1 MISQRLSEVRTAL
14 ATAARQCGRD
24 PAGIKLIAVAKRF
37 PVSAMLEAVAAGQS
51 LFGENYLQEAAEKRA
66 VLPAEVELHLIGH
79 LQSNKA
85 KAAAAL
91 FTMIH
96 TIDRVKI
103 AASLNRHLEEEQR
116 CLDVLVQV
124 NVGRDPNKAGVL
136 PGDAEGLLRRLA
148 PLSNLRVKGLMTM
161 PPYDDDP
168 ELSRPHFRELH
179 RLGERF
185 ERLGLFAADTAP
197 ELSMGMSHD
206 YRVAIEEGATM
217 IRIGTAIFGERH

>member
-1 MISQRLSEVRTAL
+1 MIDQRLQELRTAL
-14 ATAARQCGRD
+14 ATVARQCGRD
-24 PAGIKLIAVAKRF
+24 PAGIKLIAVSKRF
-37 PVSAMLEAVAAGQS
+37 PVAAMLEAHGAGQTV
-51 LFGENYLQEAAEKRA
+51 FGENYLQEAAEKRA
-66 VLPAEVELHLIGH
+66 LLPADVELHLIGH

-96 TIDRVKI
+96 TIDRFKI
-103 AASLNRHLEEEQR
+103 AAALSRYLEEEQR
-116 CLDVLVQV
+116 HLDVLVQV

-136 PGDAEGLLRRLA
+136 PEDAEELLGRLTA
-148 PLSNLRVKGLMTM
+148 LPNLHVMGLMTM

-168 ELSRPHFRELH
+168 EQSRPCFRELR
-179 RLGERF
+179 RLAETF
-185 ERLGLFAADTAP
+185 DRLGLFAADAAP

-206 YRVAIEEGATM
+206 YHVAIEEGATM

>member
-1 MISQRLSEVRTAL
+1 MIDQRLQELRTAL
-14 ATAARQCGRD
+14 ATVARQCGRD
-24 PAGIKLIAVAKRF
+24 PAGIKLIAVSKRF
-37 PVSAMLEAVAAGQS
+37 PVAAMLEAHGAGQTV
-51 LFGENYLQEAAEKRA
+51 FGENYLQEAAEKRA
-66 VLPAEVELHLIGH
+66 LLPADVELHLIGH

-96 TIDRVKI
+96 TIDRFKI
-103 AASLNRHLEEEQR
+103 AAALSRYLEEEQR
-116 CLDVLVQV
+116 HLDVLVQV

-136 PGDAEGLLRRLA
+136 PEDAEALLGRLTA
-148 PLSNLRVKGLMTM
+148 LPNLHVMGLMTM

-168 ELSRPHFRELH
+168 EQSRPCFRELR
-179 RLGERF
+179 RLAETF
-185 ERLGLFAADTAP
+185 DRLGLFAADAAP

-206 YRVAIEEGATM
+206 YHVAIEEGATM